1 TLREHLE
8 PGRVAQFN
16 TMFLDRYLWDLQF
29 GSRRLVSR
37 QRAAGAPLDGVV
49 ISAGI
54 PEKDEALE
62 LIARLRAEGFPYIA
76 FKPGTVAQIRQL

>member
-1 TLREHLE
+1 MTPTTVDGEIVAAAANAGYWTELAGGGQVSEEVLAENLSTLREHLE

-37 QRAAGAPLDGVV
+37 QRAAGAP
-49 ISAGI
+49 
-54 PEKDEALE
+54 
-62 LIARLRAEGFPYIA
+62 
-76 FKPGTVAQIRQL
+76 